1 MKTIITIQERLHEKC
16 IKASSVNDLMSITSH
31 FTSEIVETDKV
42 FLSVEKHLCGYGT
55 WKTSAFANEYY
66 FGKDLAVSIK
76 KAISGH
82 ITHDEDK
89 EFTPA
94 DFQDEIT
101 EAVFELANNYFNE

>member
-1 MKTIITIQERLHEKC
+1 MKTITIQERLHDKC
-16 IKASSVNDLMSITSH
+16 INANSVNELMSITSD
-31 FTSEIVETDKV
+31 FAAEIVETDNV

-55 WKTSAFANEYY
+55 WKTSAFANEYH
-66 FGKDLAVSIK
+66 FGEDLAEAIK
-76 KAISGH
+76 NALSGH

-101 EAVFELANNYFNE
+101 EAVFELANDYFNE

>member
-1 MKTIITIQERLHEKC
+1 MKTITIQERLHETC
-16 IKASSVNDLMSITSH
+16 INASSVNELLSITSH
-31 FTSEIVETDKV
+31 ITAEIVETDNM

-55 WKTSAFANEYY
+55 WKTSAFANEYH

-76 KAISGH
+76 NALSGH
-82 ITHDEDK
+82 ITHDEEK

-94 DFQDEIT
+94 DFEDEIT